1 MSEPALPSTLSEAL
15 VTDLVHLFYARI
27 REDEVLGPLF
37 EERLEGR
44 WDEHLARM
52 VEFWESVVLL
62 TGRYRGRPHEKH
74 RGMPLDPQHFWRWLA
89 LFEKTTRELCTGHA
103 AETFMSRAH
112 RIAESLQIGLNIG
125 PKALHFAKAPVS
137 TAQPH

>member
-15 VTDLVHLFYARI
+15 VSDLVHLFYARI

-44 WDEHLARM
+44 WDDHLVRM

-74 RGMPLDPQHFWRWLA
+74 RGMLLDPRHFWRWLA
-89 LFEKTTRELCTGHA
+89 LFETTTRELCTGHA
-103 AETFMSRAH
+103 AETFISRAH
-112 RIAESLQIGLNIG
+112 RIADSLQIGLDIG
-125 PKALHFAKAPVS
+125 PKALRFAKAPIS
-137 TAQPH
+137 SAQPL

>member
-1 MSEPALPSTLSEAL
+1 MSEPALPSTLSKAL

-27 REDEVLGPLF
+27 RNDEVLGPLF
-37 EERLEGR
+37 AERLEGR

-74 RGMPLDPQHFWRWLA
+74 RGMLLDPQHFWRWLA
-89 LFEKTTRELCTGHA
+89 LFEKTTHELCTGHA
-103 AETFMSRAH
+103 AETFISRAH
-112 RIAESLQIGLNIG
+112 RIAESLQIGLDIG
-125 PKALHFAKAPVS
+125 PKALRLASAPIS
-137 TAQPH
+137 SAQPH